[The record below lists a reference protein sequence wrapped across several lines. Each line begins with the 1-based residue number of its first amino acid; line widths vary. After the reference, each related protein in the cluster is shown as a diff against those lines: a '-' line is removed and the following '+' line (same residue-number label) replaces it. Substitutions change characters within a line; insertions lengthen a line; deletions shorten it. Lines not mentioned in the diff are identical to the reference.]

1 MMDLCQKKQ
10 TVDEFEG
17 PGAVWKFGKKAM
29 GFLFVTGMSMVLSKL
44 INYNPYISR
53 L

>member
-29 GFLFVTGMSMVLSKL
+29 GFLFVTGMSMVLSK
-44 INYNPYISR
+44 
-53 L
+53 